1 MESKVKIDATSWV
14 IMLLLSVIWGFSFI
28 LIKKALVAF
37 EPVQVAGLRVFIS
50 AVAFLPFVWINRK
63 SIDWSRWKKFL
74 AIGLAGNGIPAF
86 LFPFAETKISSS
98 MAGLLNSLSP
108 IWTLIIGIVVFRLHF
123 KAAKVVGILIGFLG
137 AAVLIVFG
145 DTNGFNSN
153 MIYGLLIV
161 LATFCY
167 GLSANLVQAYMHDVK
182 PIIIGS
188 VSFFTIGFPALIF
201 LLVTDITGVIA
212 THPDAWYSLSAAG
225 ILALFGTVLST
236 VLFYRLILRTNA
248 VFGSTVTYLM
258 PVFALLWGFIDGE
271 YISIVH
277 FLGLLL
283 ILLGVY
289 FTKFE
294 KVD

>member
-1 MESKVKIDATSWV
+1 MESKTQIDSQSWI
-14 IMLLLSVIWGFSFI
+14 IMLFLSMVWGCSFI
-28 LIKKALVAF
+28 LIKKALIAF
-37 EPVQVAGLRVFIS
+37 SPVQVAGLRVFIS
-50 AVAFLPFVWINRK
+50 AIAFLPFVWINRK

-86 LFPFAETKISSS
+86 LFPYAETQISSA

-108 IWTLIIGIVVFRLHF
+108 IWTLIIGVMVFGLHF
-123 KAAKVVGILIGFLG
+123 KAAKVIGIAIGFVG
-137 AAVLIVFG
+137 AAVLILFG
-145 DTNGFNSN
+145 DSGDLGTNLS
-153 MIYGLLIV
+153 YGLLIV

-188 VSFFTIGFPALIF
+188 VSFFMISIPALIF
-201 LLVTDITGVIA
+201 LLATDVTGVIA
-212 THPDAWYSLSAAG
+212 THPDVWYSLGAAS
-225 ILALFGTVLST
+225 ILAIFGTVIST

-258 PVFALLWGFIDGE
+258 PVFAMIWGFADGE
-271 YISIVH
+271 QI
-277 FLGLLL
+277 GLVYFVGLFL

-289 FTKFE
+289 FTKSE
-294 KVD
+294 

>member
-1 MESKVKIDATSWV
+1 MESKTKIDATSWV
-14 IMLLLSVIWGFSFI
+14 IMLFLSIIWGFSFI

-37 EPVQVAGLRVFIS
+37 APVQVAGLRVFIS
-50 AVAFLPFVWINRK
+50 AVAFLPFVWIHRK

-86 LFPFAETKISSS
+86 LFPFAETQISSA

-108 IWTLIIGIVVFRLHF
+108 IWTLIIGIILFRLRF
-123 KAAKVVGILIGFLG
+123 KAAKIAGILIGFLG
-137 AAVLIVFG
+137 AALLILFG
-145 DTNGFNSN
+145 DSGGLGNN
-153 MIYGLLIV
+153 MIYGLFIV

-188 VSFFTIGFPALIF
+188 VSFFTIGLPALVF
-201 LLVTDITGVIA
+201 LLATDITGVIA
-212 THPDAWYSLSAAG
+212 THPDAWFSLGAAS

-258 PVFALLWGFIDGE
+258 PVFALLWGYIDGE
-271 YISIVH
+271 HIGIIH
-277 FLGLLL
+277 FFGLLL
-283 ILLGVY
+283 ILSGVY
-289 FTKFE
+289 FTKSE
-294 KVD
+294 